1 MRSNVKDALDRIRGI
16 VRSEADRTTRA
27 RSIAELIRAGGDYR
41 WVGLYDVRP
50 SLIAAIAWTGSK
62 APSHP
67 TFPINQGLNGA
78 AVTACAPVVVQDVR
92 NDSRYLTTFGSTLAE
107 AIFPVL
113 SPKGQALGT
122 IDVESDRV
130 NAFSAEDEAFLRR
143 CATVIAG
150 LWD

>member
-1 MRSNVKDALDRIRGI
+1 MRPNADEAIDRIREI
-16 VRSEADRTTRA
+16 ACSEGDRTARA
-27 RSIAELIRAGGDYR
+27 RSIAELIRAAGEYR
-41 WVGLYDVRP
+41 WVGLYDVGR
-50 SLIAAIAWTGSK
+50 SIIAAIAWTGSK

-67 TFPINQGLNGA
+67 TFPVNQGLNGA

-107 AIFPVL
+107 AIFPVR
-113 SPKGQALGT
+113 SPKGQVLGT
-122 IDVESDRV
+122 IDVESDRA

-143 CATVIAG
+143 CTTVIAG